1 MDEQELKELLYRYEN
16 NAVTEQERALIESWY
31 LQHRENDLPEY
42 TMEERMEDAEA
53 VWAGLHQPNNN
64 KKIVRL
70 LLRIA
75 AAASLLI
82 ICTFGGYR
90 ILHNKST
97 AIKVA
102 KNRTNDV
109 APGGN
114 KAILTLANGQKIYIN
129 DAKKGVI
136 THQAGIK
143 VTKNKNGQIVYL
155 VSHANDADGTSDD
168 VNVALAYN
176 TLSTPRGGQSSVTLS
191 DGTVAYLDAGSSI
204 KFPVLFHGNERRVA
218 VTGQVYFDVVHN
230 AAKPFRVDVKGQT
243 IEDIGTS
250 FNINAYDDE
259 PVIKTTLLSGSI
271 KISKGN
277 KSATLVPGQQA
288 VTLLSMDAIHVKDV
302 DTEEAKAWKEGYF
315 LFNNEKLESVMRK
328 ISRWYDVDVVYPDD
342 QKLDVEYW
350 GSITRYGN
358 VSKVLNML
366 QITGDVRFRIDGK
379 KIIVSK
385 K

>member
-1 MDEQELKELLYRYEN
+1 MKEQELEELLYRYEN
-16 NAVTEQERALIESWY
+16 NAVTEEERALIESWY
-31 LQHRENDLPEY
+31 LQHRESDLPEY
-42 TMEERMEDAEA
+42 TMEERLVDAEA
-53 VWAGLHQPNNN
+53 VWTGLHQQNDNR
-64 KKIVRL
+64 KIVRL

-90 ILHNKST
+90 MLHNRLPVRQIAENT
-97 AIKVA
+97 V
-102 KNRTNDV
+102 NDV

-114 KAILTLANGQKIYIN
+114 KAILTLANGEKIYIN

-143 VTKNKNGQIVYL
+143 ITKNKKGQIIYQASHTNNAVGISNDNTL
-155 VSHANDADGTSDD
+155 VM
-168 VNVALAYN
+168 AYN

-204 KFPVLFHGNERRVA
+204 KFPVLFSGNERRVA
-218 VTGQVYFDVVHN
+218 ITGQVYFDVVHN
-230 AAKPFRVDVKGQT
+230 AAKPFKVDVKGQT

-271 KISKGN
+271 KISKGS

-288 VTLLSMDAIHVKDV
+288 ITLLSMDAIHVKDV

-328 ISRWYDVDVVYPDD
+328 ISRWYDVDVVYPEG

-366 QITGDVRFRIDGK
+366 QITGDVKFRVDGK
-379 KIIVSK
+379 RIIVSK

>member
-1 MDEQELKELLYRYEN
+1 MDEQELSELLYRYEN

-53 VWAGLHQPNNN
+53 VWAGLHQQNNE
-64 KKIVRL
+64 KKITPL

-75 AAASLLI
+75 AVASLFI

-90 ILHNKST
+90 MLHNKL
-97 AIKVA
+97 IVKEVA
-102 KNRTNDV
+102 KNTINDV
-109 APGGN
+109 APGSN
-114 KAILTLANGQKIYIN
+114 KAVLTLANGEKIYIN

-136 THQAGIK
+136 THQAGLK
-143 VTKNKNGQIVYL
+143 VTKNQYGQIAYL
-155 VSHANDADGTSDD
+155 VNHSGDAEKAPGENS
-168 VNVALAYN
+168 AEISYN

-204 KFPVLFHGNERRVA
+204 KFPVLFHGIERRVA
-218 VTGQVYFDVVHN
+218 ITGQVYFDVVHN

-277 KSATLVPGQQA
+277 KSATLLPGQQA

-328 ISRWYDVDVVYPDD
+328 ISRWYDVDVVYPEG

-366 QITGDVRFRIDGK
+366 QITGDVKFRVDGK